1 MNCLKNEHTLLP
13 KKNWK
18 PTAKTVLCER
28 HFKAEFIKRAKRTTL
43 KWAMNPVPSI
53 QSTAASKRPA
63 SLPPVTDFRKP
74 PKIRNVL
81 PDEKPEF
88 DDQDLIRCF
97 NNIDIVKHCPTGY
110 LGKN

>member
-1 MNCLKNEHTLLP
+1 
-13 KKNWK
+13 
-18 PTAKTVLCER
+18 
-28 HFKAEFIKRAKRTTL
+28 
-43 KWAMNPVPSI
+43 MNPVPTI

-63 SLPPVTDFRKP
+63 SLPPVTELRKP

-97 NNIDIVKHCPTGY
+97 NNIDIVKHFPTGY
-110 LGKN
+110 QGKKNESSLLFYRTDFNEKSGFPSISTGILIDENLHVKLQCN